1 MLGCSLRNCPW
12 QVGLVWALSLWS
24 SERGATLS
32 KAFSNALWASRT
44 VEKSYRDMAECST
57 ASTLRSWPFPLQ
69 SCISTPCNCL
79 PDSPS
84 VYHGH
89 SEWRESSRC
98 IFAFKRRLS
107 TSHAAMQTTSRRHAN
122 GPARCLNDFAVQSQ
136 PFCNVISAVL
146 APNMA
151 EIVRQYG

>member
-1 MLGCSLRNCPW
+1 
-12 QVGLVWALSLWS
+12 
-24 SERGATLS
+24 
-32 KAFSNALWASRT
+32 
-44 VEKSYRDMAECST
+44 MAECST

-84 VYHGH
+84 VYHEY

-107 TSHAAMQTTSRRHAN
+107 TSHAAMQTTSWRHAN
-122 GPARCLNDFAVQSQ
+122 GPARCLNDFALQSQ
-136 PFCNVISAVL
+136 PFCNAISAIL

-151 EIVRQYG
+151 GIVRQYGRSKFSYVFFLFHSMQIYKIMQANARLFRIYFCKSFRGSQEA